1 MNIVKFKVDSDD
13 LVPQRASSDAS
24 GYDLRSSVDMVV
36 KKNTPTLVPTG
47 LFLDM
52 ESGWEAQ
59 VRPRSGLAAKSGVT
73 VFNSPGTIDGDFKG
87 EVKVILFSVLY
98 DFVVNRGDRIAQ
110 IVFQQIPSVFLL
122 RVDTLS
128 ESERGTGGF
137 GSTGI
142 N

>member
-73 VFNSPGTIDGDFKG
+73 VFNTPGTIDSDFKG

-110 IVFQQIPSVFLL
+110 IVFQQIPSVFLV